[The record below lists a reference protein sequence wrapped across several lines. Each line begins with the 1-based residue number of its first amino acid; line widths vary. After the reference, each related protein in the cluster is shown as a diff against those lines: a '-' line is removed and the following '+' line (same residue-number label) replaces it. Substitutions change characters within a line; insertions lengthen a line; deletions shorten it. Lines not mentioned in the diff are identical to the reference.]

1 MMRLWDLSI
10 KKLHQLT
17 RANQM
22 PTEPSTQDALIAQLQ
37 TVPMLQGL
45 AAASLAQLAARAIRR
60 DYAPGAVIF
69 LEGDAAPAFYY
80 VDSGWVKIVKM
91 SPEGREQ
98 ILYVWG
104 PGEIFGGVG
113 VFVNRPAPATAI
125 ALEATTLWVL
135 PSDTIR
141 RMFTTDPTLA
151 LPVIDFMA
159 TRISELVE
167 LIADLSLHTVT
178 ARLARLLLE
187 QAQDDLI
194 QRRSW
199 ATQAEMAAR
208 LGTVPDVLSRALR
221 TLVEARLIQ
230 VQRHQIQILDRQGL
244 LAHTIDT
251 QR

>member
-1 MMRLWDLSI
+1 MQPL
-10 KKLHQLT
+10 
-17 RANQM
+17 
-22 PTEPSTQDALIAQLQ
+22 PSDPEDFLVKLQ
-37 TVPMLQGL
+37 TTALLRGL
-45 AAASLAQLAARAIRR
+45 DATSLTQLAQRAIRR
-60 DYAPGAVIF
+60 NYAPGAVIF

-91 SPEGREQ
+91 SSEGREQ

-104 PGEIFGGVG
+104 PGELFGGVG

-135 PSDTIR
+135 PSETIR

-151 LPVIDFMA
+151 LPVLDFMA
-159 TRISELVE
+159 SRISELVE
-167 LIADLSLHTVT
+167 LVADLSLHTVT

-221 TLVEARLIQ
+221 TLVEAGLIQ

-244 LAHTIDT
+244 LEHTSAE

>member
-1 MMRLWDLSI
+1 
-10 KKLHQLT
+10 
-17 RANQM
+17 M
-22 PTEPSTQDALIAQLQ
+22 PTEPSTQDALMAQLQ

-60 DYAPGAVIF
+60 DYVPGALIF

-80 VDSGWVKIVKM
+80 VESGWVKIVKM

-135 PSDTIR
+135 PSETIR

-151 LPVIDFMA
+151 LPVLDFMA

-167 LIADLSLHTVT
+167 LVADLSLHTVT

-221 TLVEARLIQ
+221 TLVEAGLIQ

-244 LAHTIDT
+244 LEHTSAE

>member
-1 MMRLWDLSI
+1 MQPL
-10 KKLHQLT
+10 
-17 RANQM
+17 
-22 PTEPSTQDALIAQLQ
+22 PSDPEDFLVKLQ
-37 TVPMLQGL
+37 TTALLRGL
-45 AAASLAQLAARAIRR
+45 DAASLTQLAQRAIRR

-151 LPVIDFMA
+151 LPVLDFMA
-159 TRISELVE
+159 SRISELVE
-167 LIADLSLHTVT
+167 LVADLSLHTVT

-194 QRRSW
+194 HRHSL

-221 TLVEARLIQ
+221 TLIEAGLIQ

-244 LAHTIDT
+244 LEYTST
-251 QR
+251 ELR

>member
-1 MMRLWDLSI
+1 MQPL
-10 KKLHQLT
+10 
-17 RANQM
+17 
-22 PTEPSTQDALIAQLQ
+22 PSDPEDFLVKLQ
-37 TVPMLQGL
+37 TTALLRGL
-45 AAASLAQLAARAIRR
+45 DAASLTQLAQRAIRR

-151 LPVIDFMA
+151 LPVLDFMA
-159 TRISELVE
+159 SRISELVE
-167 LIADLSLHTVT
+167 LVADLSLHTVT

-194 QRRSW
+194 HRHSW

-221 TLVEARLIQ
+221 TLIEAGLIQ

-244 LAHTIDT
+244 LEHTSAE

>member
-1 MMRLWDLSI
+1 M
-10 KKLHQLT
+10 QP
-17 RANQM
+17 Q
-22 PTEPSTQDALIAQLQ
+22 PSDPEDFLVKLQ
-37 TVPMLQGL
+37 TTALLRGL
-45 AAASLAQLAARAIRR
+45 DAASLAQLAARAIRR
-60 DYAPGAVIF
+60 DYAPGAIIF

-98 ILYVWG
+98 ILHVWG
-104 PGEIFGGVG
+104 PGELFGGMG

-151 LPVIDFMA
+151 LPVLDFMA

-167 LIADLSLHTVT
+167 LVADLSLHTVT
-178 ARLARLLLE
+178 VRLARLLLE

-221 TLVEARLIQ
+221 TLVEAGLIQ
-230 VQRHQIQILDRQGL
+230 VQRHQIQLLDRQGL
-244 LAHTIDT
+244 LEYTSAEL
-251 QR
+251 R

>member
-1 MMRLWDLSI
+1 MQPL
-10 KKLHQLT
+10 
-17 RANQM
+17 
-22 PTEPSTQDALIAQLQ
+22 PSDPEDFLVKLQ
-37 TVPMLQGL
+37 TTALLRGL
-45 AAASLAQLAARAIRR
+45 DATSLTQLAQRAIRR

-80 VDSGWVKIVKM
+80 VDTGWVKIVKM

-98 ILYVWG
+98 ILHVWG
-104 PGEIFGGVG
+104 PGELFGGMG

-135 PSDTIR
+135 PSETIR

-151 LPVIDFMA
+151 LPVLDFMA

-167 LIADLSLHTVT
+167 LVADLSLHTVT

-221 TLVEARLIQ
+221 TLVEAGLIQ

-244 LAHTIDT
+244 LEYTST
-251 QR
+251 EQQ

>member
-1 MMRLWDLSI
+1 
-10 KKLHQLT
+10 
-17 RANQM
+17 M
-22 PTEPSTQDALIAQLQ
+22 PTKPTTLDDLIAQLQ

-45 AAASLAQLAARAIRR
+45 AAANLAQVAVHAIRR

-104 PGEIFGGVG
+104 PGDLFGGVG
-113 VFVNRPAPATAI
+113 VFGKRPAPATVI

-135 PSDTIR
+135 PSDAIR
-141 RMFTTDPTLA
+141 RIFTTDPTLA

-167 LIADLSLHTVT
+167 LVADLSLYTVT

-187 QAQDDLI
+187 QAQNDLI

-221 TLVEARLIQ
+221 TLVEAGLIQ

-244 LAHTIDT
+244 LKFTT
-251 QR
+251 TEQR

>member
-1 MMRLWDLSI
+1 MCG
-10 KKLHQLT
+10 
-17 RANQM
+17 
-22 PTEPSTQDALIAQLQ
+22 
-37 TVPMLQGL
+37 V
-45 AAASLAQLAARAIRR
+45 
-60 DYAPGAVIF
+60 
-69 LEGDAAPAFYY
+69 
-80 VDSGWVKIVKM
+80 
-91 SPEGREQ
+91 
-98 ILYVWG
+98 

-135 PSDTIR
+135 PSETIR

-151 LPVIDFMA
+151 LPVLDFMA

-167 LIADLSLHTVT
+167 LVADLSLHTVT

-221 TLVEARLIQ
+221 TLVEAGLIQ

>member
-1 MMRLWDLSI
+1 MQPL
-10 KKLHQLT
+10 
-17 RANQM
+17 
-22 PTEPSTQDALIAQLQ
+22 PSDPEDFLVKLQ
-37 TVPMLQGL
+37 TTALLRGL
-45 AAASLAQLAARAIRR
+45 DAASLTQLAQRAIRR

-151 LPVIDFMA
+151 LPVLDFMA
-159 TRISELVE
+159 SRISELVE
-167 LIADLSLHTVT
+167 LVADLSLHTVT
-178 ARLARLLLE
+178 ARVARLLLE

-194 QRRSW
+194 HRHSW

-221 TLVEARLIQ
+221 TLIEAGLIQ

-244 LAHTIDT
+244 LEYTST
-251 QR
+251 ELR

>member
-1 MMRLWDLSI
+1 MQPL
-10 KKLHQLT
+10 
-17 RANQM
+17 
-22 PTEPSTQDALIAQLQ
+22 PSDPEDFLVKLQ
-37 TVPMLQGL
+37 TTALLRGL
-45 AAASLAQLAARAIRR
+45 DATSLTQLAQRAIRR
-60 DYAPGAVIF
+60 NYAPGAVIF

-91 SPEGREQ
+91 SSEGREQ

-104 PGEIFGGVG
+104 PGELFGGVG

-135 PSDTIR
+135 PSETIR

-151 LPVIDFMA
+151 LPVLDFMA

-167 LIADLSLHTVT
+167 LVADLSLHTVT

-221 TLVEARLIQ
+221 TLVEAGLIQ

-244 LAHTIDT
+244 LEHTSAE

>member
-1 MMRLWDLSI
+1 MEPLPSNPEDFLI
-10 KKLHQLT
+10 K
-17 RANQM
+17 
-22 PTEPSTQDALIAQLQ
+22 LQ
-37 TVPMLQGL
+37 TTALLRGL
-45 AAASLAQLAARAIRR
+45 DATSLTQLAQRAIRR

-141 RMFTTDPTLA
+141 RMFTADPTLV
-151 LPVIDFMA
+151 LPVLDFMA

-167 LIADLSLHTVT
+167 LVADLSLHTVT

-187 QAQDDLI
+187 QAQDNLI

-221 TLVEARLIQ
+221 TLIEAGLIQ

-244 LAHTIDT
+244 LEYTST
-251 QR
+251 EQR